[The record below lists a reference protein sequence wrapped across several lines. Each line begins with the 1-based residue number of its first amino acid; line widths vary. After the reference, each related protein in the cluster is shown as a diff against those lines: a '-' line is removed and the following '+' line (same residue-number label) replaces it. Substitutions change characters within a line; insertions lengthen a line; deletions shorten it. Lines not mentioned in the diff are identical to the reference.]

1 MAKRSELV
9 NMAKEAAANN
19 GVYIGTGN
27 GEKLLDLTIRDIY
40 NMEKAYGRSTWRND
54 IKRDLAFIGKLIA
67 GGADMKDAIAGDC
80 SGSLVAFLRALGL
93 IKPTSDYRARDFQKS
108 LTSPVKLTDLKPADL
123 VFDKKEEATHVG
135 VYLGDGLVFESRGRD
150 YGMVITKLSERPWKV
165 GGAFSWWEDD
175 EDNGTDQPRIARQL
189 KYVKGNVMVGADV
202 RLVQEALIKRGYDC
216 GKYGADGEFGQLT
229 KSAVMSYQADHGLSV
244 DGIVGTETL
253 NSLGIK

>member
-9 NMAKEAAANN
+9 TMAKQAATDN

-67 GGADMKDAIAGDC
+67 AGADLDNALAGDC
-80 SGSLVAFLRALGL
+80 SGTIVKFLRELGL
-93 IKPTSDYRARDFQKS
+93 IKPTSDYRARDFQTM
-108 LTSPVKLTDLKPADL
+108 TSPVKLTDLKPADL
-123 VFDKKEEATHVG
+123 VFDKTKEATHVG

-150 YGMVITKLSERPWKV
+150 YGMVITELKARPWKI
-165 GGAFSWWEDD
+165 GGTFSWWEDD
-175 EDNGTDQPRIARQL
+175 EDDGTDQPRISRQL
-189 KYVKGNVMVGADV
+189 KYVKENVMVGADV
-202 RLVQEALIKRGYDC
+202 RLVQEALIKRGYSC
-216 GKYGADGEFGQLT
+216 GKHGADGQFGQLT
-229 KSAVMSYQADHGLSV
+229 KSAVMSYQADNGLSV

-253 NSLGIK
+253 KSLGLK